1 MAEPTTAINMVEIA
15 LRSKKNVG
23 RVLASVVTSIVIN
36 NFLASWIYAA
46 RDDDE
51 DETFLEKYAQAFTS
65 GLVDDLN
72 PITYYPFVKD
82 IWSLFQG
89 YDVERGDMSV
99 IADVSDALKKTLQI
113 IGKDTSEMNEEQLAK
128 HHEQTWD
135 AILTLA
141 DGVASVCGI
150 PAKNVRREVSAG
162 INTVKTL
169 TNGLGF
175 SGTSLAN
182 AICDSALDAL
192 PVVNYLWMPDKA
204 DRLYTA
210 IKNGDTD
217 YVNRLKQEYGDD
229 TKVSKAI
236 QKGLKEN
243 DPRIYEAALKDIA
256 GLPAE
261 RLKLQKEVMADGFA
275 WEDVRNAT
283 VSIINKL
290 TPDAAKAAPKEH
302 GYYETDDFVTFVS
315 KGQTS
320 YANEAKK
327 DIITTYQLNGKTEDE
342 AVKAFGSSVK
352 TGIKELFLSGG
363 ISVATAEHALVTYLD
378 MSKSDAN
385 TQVSKWNYEK
395 TTGSEYSDKRE
406 EFLAGTLSAK
416 DLITA
421 LKTVEGKTDK
431 EAASMLISYTRD
443 AYDEG
448 RFSKNKAREI
458 MMTYGNLTAEQTD
471 SKLRYIDIKKQFPDT
486 YVDDNW
492 VDEYYD
498 EVESSGISLNVF
510 VEYRNKV
517 KGITGEGKKQQRM
530 AVINSL
536 PITKAQKDSLYFAEG
551 WAKSTLHE
559 APWR

>member
-1 MAEPTTAINMVEIA
+1 MATAFMAEPTTTINMVELA

-99 IADVSDALKKTLQI
+99 IADVSDALKKAIYLI
-113 IGKDTSEMNEEQLAK
+113 RKDTSEMNEEQLAK
-128 HHEQTWD
+128 HHAQTWD

-150 PAKNVRREVSAG
+150 PVKNVRREVSAG

-182 AICDSALDAL
+182 AIGDSALDAL
-192 PVVNYLWMPDKA
+192 PVANYLWMPDKA

-256 GLPAE
+256 GLPAD

-290 TPDAAKAAPKEH
+290 TPDAAKAAPKKH
-302 GYYETDDFVTFVS
+302 GYYETDDFVTFVA

-342 AVKAFGSSVK
+342 AIRSFKSSVSSQMK
-352 TGIKELFLSGG
+352 NAFNEGRVSASAAI
-363 ISVATAEHALVTYLD
+363 HALVTYGEMDNTDATNKVESWKFEKEYGFQYGDRADAYKAGEISASDLKKALTTVGGKTPAEAD
-378 MSKSDAN
+378 MQIKVYDWQKAGIDIDN
-385 TQVSKWNYEK
+385 DQTGIIKRYEEFCEAE
-395 TTGSEYSDKRE
+395 GIDKRTYADFYKFYQESGE
-406 EFLAGTLSAK
+406 EGVAYS
-416 DLITA
+416 
-421 LKTVEGKTDK
+421 KTIEC
-431 EAASMLISYTRD
+431 MP
-443 AYDEG
+443 
-448 RFSKNKAREI
+448 
-458 MMTYGNLTAEQTD
+458 
-471 SKLRYIDIKKQFPDT
+471 YIDSLSLSNKQKNALALSIWGESTVKK
-486 YVDDNW
+486 YKLW
-492 VDEYYD
+492 
-498 EVESSGISLNVF
+498 
-510 VEYRNKV
+510 
-517 KGITGEGKKQQRM
+517 
-530 AVINSL
+530 
-536 PITKAQKDSLYFAEG
+536 
-551 WAKSTLHE
+551 
-559 APWR
+559 